1 MSQLIIEST
10 ISIVIGLYCMIDS
23 IKSFKKY
30 SNSENPITRVNNVL
44 QPIFSLFQGTRSD
57 WSLRRLFER
66 SEFRSRRT

>member
-10 ISIVIGLYCMIDS
+10 ISIVIGLYGMIDS

-44 QPIFSLFQGTRSD
+44 QPIFSLFLILLGVYLLVFYTR
-57 WSLRRLFER
+57 
-66 SEFRSRRT
+66 

>member
-10 ISIVIGLYCMIDS
+10 ISIVIGLYGMIDS

-44 QPIFSLFQGTRSD
+44 QPIFSLFFILLGVYLLVFYTR
-57 WSLRRLFER
+57 
-66 SEFRSRRT
+66 

>member
-44 QPIFSLFQGTRSD
+44 QPIFSLFLILLGVYLLVFYTR
-57 WSLRRLFER
+57 
-66 SEFRSRRT
+66 